1 MTISCFRTFL
11 IFIQSYILNFC
22 IYFKCFFLY
31 IYICI
36 QKKIVIE
43 RTRDLIYLKCVATD
57 FSPKITSPSTGE
69 NPVTQR
75 SPCYSAVSALLM
87 NPLPDRSN
95 YSPLCHT
102 HYLTP
107 PRPADQY
114 FIVSSGQTLYQAASW
129 RLILQSSLLQRFTA
143 ESSQELSALR
153 KLNNKQR
160 QVSMFL
166 FKFLI
171 QFPFLSFLSISI
183 LSLLPFSILSLLP
196 SPSLLSLLINSLSS

>member
-1 MTISCFRTFL
+1 MKT
-11 IFIQSYILNFC
+11 
-22 IYFKCFFLY
+22 
-31 IYICI
+31 
-36 QKKIVIE
+36 
-43 RTRDLIYLKCVATD
+43 
-57 FSPKITSPSTGE
+57 
-69 NPVTQR
+69 PVTQR

-95 YSPLCHT
+95 YSPLSHT

-107 PRPADQY
+107 DQY

-143 ESSQELSALR
+143 ESSRELSALR

-171 QFPFLSFLSISI
+171 QFPFVSSLYLYPLSTPFLNP
-183 LSLLPFSILSLLP
+183 LSSQSP
-196 SPSLLSLLINSLSS
+196 PSLLSFLINSLSS